1 MNAYALELRRQREA
15 EGFGSARA
23 FYRARGGPSFG
34 CTYKAYLNLE
44 AGRSVPQSA
53 LALRIAA
60 ALGVSADKKRSRAY
74 VSSYLRGLVDRP
86 ELGDFLLRALGGSS
100 GPTGKSTPFQRA
112 SEIGFQQKTVALTRR
127 QADYLCADADR
138 YWCWGVVSDD
148 GARWLPAR
156 LAKLLAVPERRVKA
170 ALAGLAKEG
179 LITREGAEY
188 FCEDAGKIFKFPR
201 VGLYLPDYRK
211 ALRAHWSAMGARRGR
226 AVLKRQVV
234 VRASEAA
241 LRQSFAY
248 LVQTVNGVHIYST
261 TDPAMDT
268 GLFVATAVVRRLP
281 SS

>member
-1 MNAYALELRRQREA
+1 MNAFALELRRQREA

-44 AGRSVPQSA
+44 AGRSVPQPA

-74 VSSYLRGLVDRP
+74 VSSYVRGLLDRP
-86 ELGDFLLRALGGSS
+86 ELGDFLLRALGGEQ
-100 GPTGKSTPFQRA
+100 GPSGKSTPFQRA

-127 QADYLCADADR
+127 QADYLCEDADR
-138 YWCWGVVSDD
+138 YWCWGVLSDD
-148 GARWLPAR
+148 GGRWLPAR
-156 LAKLLAVPERRVKA
+156 LSRLLALPERRVKA
-170 ALAGLAKEG
+170 ALEGLVKEG
-179 LITREGAEY
+179 LLSLEATEYYCKGA
-188 FCEDAGKIFKFPR
+188 GRVFKYPR
-201 VGLYLPDYRK
+201 ASLYVPDYRK
-211 ALRAHWSAMGARRGR
+211 ALRAHWSAMGERCGR
-226 AVLKRQVV
+226 SVLKRQLV

-261 TDPAMDT
+261 TDPAADT